1 MTELDRLV
9 RDCRQWND
17 QYLLEQYA
25 LGPEAFQAPGC
36 FAALEE
42 EVRRRGLAAPSLP
55 PAAPAPLPAG
65 APRPAYF
72 RRLWAGDVA
81 LAEAYWIWGVGMGLL
96 FTVLA
101 DASEHHPLLLAALAL
116 LAIVVGIVAWVA
128 IWRSAGKYAGPPIWA
143 VLAKL
148 SVVLSIART
157 LYVLV
162 GATAH

>member
-1 MTELDRLV
+1 MTGLDRLV

-25 LGPEAFQAPGC
+25 LGPDAFQAPGC

-55 PAAPAPLPAG
+55 PTAP
-65 APRPAYF
+65 APRPAAAPRPPYF
-72 RRLWAGDVA
+72 RRLLAGDVA

-101 DASEHHPLLLAALAL
+101 GAAEHHPFVLAVLELLAL
-116 LAIVVGIVAWVA
+116 IVGIVAWVA
-128 IWRSAGKYAGPPIWA
+128 VWQSAGKYAGPRIWA
-143 VLAKL
+143 VLARL
-148 SVVLSIART
+148 SVVLGILRT